1 MRMAYQY
8 KREPLT
14 QDEATR
20 LAQACTTYKE
30 RLVVWGLLDTGLR
43 VSELSGLTREHI
55 DWQGLFGTTKSPLA
69 HLGGGGL
76 SGEPLLQLLHGWI
89 VQARVAGIKKPLNA
103 GGGILSLKDAKQIME
118 ACAFKDGEESS
129 IALGSIAI
137 LRPWRVQKII
147 SRMNSH

>member
-55 DWQGLFGTTKSPLA
+55 DWQGHRLTIYGK
-69 HLGGGGL
+69 GG
-76 SGEPLLQLLHGWI
+76 P
-89 VQARVAGIKKPLNA
+89 
-103 GGGILSLKDAKQIME
+103 
-118 ACAFKDGEESS
+118 
-129 IALGSIAI
+129 
-137 LRPWRVQKII
+137 
-147 SRMNSH
+147 